1 MSELVSIV
9 KELLEEYSEKKGFE
23 DLNLQDEEPEYILE
37 AIENFYGKFSIKNFK
52 HAMKYRTIFTNSKS
66 MMIES
71 IIRTVE
77 ENFSKEI
84 YSKEFIN
91 KKLDDIIYTKVISKE
106 GIKENTKMEI
116 EEAKETFCEQ
126 LFISRKIL
134 EKKNKK
140 MTLSKGNSENNITGK
155 ITLSKGD
162 LNHLGISDDNREYDL
177 YWLSNG
183 NILISKTKI

>member
-1 MSELVSIV
+1 MSELEGIV
-9 KELLEEYSEKKGFE
+9 KELLEEYSEKKGYE
-23 DLNLQDEEPEYILE
+23 DLNLQNEEPECILK

-71 IIRTVE
+71 IIRTAE

-84 YSKEFIN
+84 YSKEFVN
-91 KKLDDIIYTKVISKE
+91 KKLDDIIYTKVISRE
-106 GIKENTKMEI
+106 GIKENTRMEI
-116 EEAKETFCEQ
+116 EEAKETFYEQ

-155 ITLSKGD
+155 ITFSKGD
-162 LNHLGISDDNREYDL
+162 LNHLGLTEESREYDL

-183 NILISKTKI
+183 SILISKSKI